1 MIRSSTSALLLTAT
15 GLLVIWYF
23 AGGRQE
29 IQWRLAVHRAAQS
42 GWDISQADRYPN
54 YSLLYRISFVGGLVL
69 LVTGMVNAVMDL
81 SLKIRKVMN
90 DRAGKAN

>member
-1 MIRSSTSALLLTAT
+1 MIRSRTSALLLTAT
-15 GLLVIWYF
+15 VLLVIWYF

-29 IQWRLAVHRAAQS
+29 IQWHLAVHRAAQN

-54 YSLLYRISFVGGLVL
+54 YSLLYRISFIGGLVL

-81 SLKIRKVMN
+81 SRKIRKAMN
-90 DRAGKAN
+90 DRASKAN